1 MAPVYVWAPHEH
13 MFAMVRRVRF
23 TRPELEEAIAESRS
37 WAETLRRLGY
47 RPAGGNPKTVQK
59 YAARWRVNTDHFDPY
74 ASQRDHPHPARIPLA
89 QILVKGSSYHRAHL
103 KRRLFAAG
111 IKRPICE
118 LCGQGEIWRG
128 EVISMILDH
137 VNGVHDDNR
146 LENLRIVCPNC
157 AATLSTHCGRKNR
170 SLQPERFCLR
180 CGKAFRPRDHRH
192 RYCSRACG
200 TRWDRRGKPRPGARR
215 AIRPPREVLL
225 QEIEK
230 LGYSAVGRRYGVSDN
245 AIRKWIRAY
254 ERERAEAEG
263 LDPDVVEI
271 PRSTWPNRRRN
282 KAA

>member
-1 MAPVYVWAPHEH
+1 MGPS
-13 MFAMVRRVRF
+13 
-23 TRPELEEAIAESRS
+23 L
-37 WAETLRRLGY
+37 RLGATRTY
-47 RPAGGNPKTVQK
+47 VRNGSTSQVYQGGAGAGNCRVALMGRNSPAPWLQAGRGKPEDGSEVCG
-59 YAARWRVNTDHFDPY
+59 PL
-74 ASQRDHPHPARIPLA
+74 ASQHRPLRSICLTAGHPHPARIPLA

-200 TRWDRRGKPRPGARR
+200 TRWNRRGKPRPGARR
-215 AIRPPREVLL
+215 ATRPPREVLL
-225 QEIEK
+225 QEIER
-230 LGYSAVGRRYGVSDN
+230 LGYSAVGRSYGVSDN